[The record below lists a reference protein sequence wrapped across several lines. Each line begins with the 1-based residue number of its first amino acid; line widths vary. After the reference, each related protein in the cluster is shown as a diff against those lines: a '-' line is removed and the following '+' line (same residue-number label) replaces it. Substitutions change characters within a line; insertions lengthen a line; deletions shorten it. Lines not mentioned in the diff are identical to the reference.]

1 MADYPS
7 MRADANVD
15 ACALEPQDFAKEIRS
30 LAIDAHR
37 ALTHPETA
45 TEELINTKR
54 RFEAILSRT
63 PQPLTAQA
71 NRWLCSIVQAFH
83 ARLQRQG
90 ASVPHLR
97 QTSKVRSVD
106 GQ

>member
-7 MRADANVD
+7 IHAGGNDEAR
-15 ACALEPQDFAKEIRS
+15 ALEPQDFANEIRC

-37 ALTHPETA
+37 ALKHPETA
-45 TEELINTKR
+45 AEELVSTKR

-63 PQPLTAQA
+63 PQPCMAQA
-71 NRWLCSIVQAFH
+71 NRWLRSVLRVFH
-83 ARLQRQG
+83 ARLRRHG
-90 ASVPHLR
+90 ASGAHLR
-97 QTSKVRSVD
+97 QNSKVRSLE

>member
-15 ACALEPQDFAKEIRS
+15 ACALEPQDFAKEVRS

-63 PQPLTAQA
+63 PQPFTSQA
-71 NRWLCSIVQAFH
+71 NRWLRSILQAVH
-83 ARLQRQG
+83 ARLHRQG

-97 QTSKVRSVD
+97 QSTKVRSAE